1 MQSCIHRYPKLCG
14 IYCGGVRMQESKTLT
29 YFDSEFEEHFPVFL
43 KVRVNSIGL
52 FEFSVCKVAL

>member
-1 MQSCIHRYPKLCG
+1 
-14 IYCGGVRMQESKTLT
+14 MQESKTLT